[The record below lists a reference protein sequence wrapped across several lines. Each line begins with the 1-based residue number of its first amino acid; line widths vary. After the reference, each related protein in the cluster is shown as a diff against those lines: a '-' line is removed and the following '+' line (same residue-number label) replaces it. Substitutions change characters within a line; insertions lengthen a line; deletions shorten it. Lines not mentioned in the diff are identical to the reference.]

1 MKVLRTENNLVL
13 DVAPNIQFVNHNPD
27 GDVIKVEYSDGYIYY
42 IATDDRFEYEILDRD
57 DIPNNFYPKGY
68 YLVGDTWTYIP
79 KPVLP
84 DPTDG

>member
-13 DVAPNIQFVNHNPD
+13 DVAPTIEFVN
-27 GDVIKVEYSDGYIYY
+27 DVIKVEYSNGYFYY

-79 KPVLP
+79 KPILP
-84 DPTDG
+84 DPTDN